1 MKFLILSTLLIS
13 TLLTI
18 SMGASADDAEEYSR
32 YTLYLIRHAEKELD
46 GSSDPVLTQVG
57 KNRAEQLATWFQ
69 SKGLEG
75 IWSSDYHRTRDTV
88 KPLLAKTGLKLSIY
102 DPGDQAAL
110 VMQLKE
116 RQQTALI
123 VGHSNTIPE
132 LARLLRN
139 CNIVDMDE
147 TEHNRLIV
155 ISVVDD
161 AVMARTMKQNILFR
175 P

>member
-1 MKFLILSTLLIS
+1 MKTLLLGALLAIS
-13 TLLTI
+13 LSI
-18 SMGASADDAEEYSR
+18 NAESEETHSK

-46 GSSDPVLTQVG
+46 GSRDPVLTEVG
-57 KNRAEQLATWFQ
+57 KNRAKQLAKWFQ
-69 SKGLEG
+69 SKGLLD

-88 KPLLAKTGLKLSIY
+88 KPILAKTGIQLRIY

-110 VMQLKE
+110 IKQLQD

-132 LARLLRN
+132 LARLLCN
-139 CNIVDMDE
+139 CNIADMEE

-161 AVMARTMKQNILFR
+161 AVMVRTMKQNLLFR

>member
-1 MKFLILSTLLIS
+1 MRYLVLVALLAIS
-13 TLLTI
+13 FNI
-18 SMGASADDAEEYSR
+18 NADSEKTHSK

-46 GSSDPVLTQVG
+46 GSRDPVLTEVG
-57 KNRAEQLATWFQ
+57 KNRAAQLAKWFQ
-69 SKGLEG
+69 SKGLKD

-88 KPLLAKTGLKLSIY
+88 KPLLAKTGLQLSIY
-102 DPGDQAAL
+102 DPGDQAVL
-110 VMQLKE
+110 VKQLKD

-132 LARLLRN
+132 LARLLCN
-139 CNIVDMDE
+139 CTITDMEE

-161 AVMARTMKQNILFR
+161 AVMARTLRQNLLFR

>member
-1 MKFLILSTLLIS
+1 MKALILSTLLAIS
-13 TLLTI
+13 L
-18 SMGASADDAEEYSR
+18 SVSADSEDTYSK

-46 GSSDPVLTQVG
+46 GSRDPVLTEVG
-57 KNRAEQLATWFQ
+57 KNRAEQLAKWFQ
-69 SKGLEG
+69 SKGLED

-88 KPLLAKTGLKLSIY
+88 KPLLAKTGRKLMIY
-102 DPGDQAAL
+102 DPGDQTVL
-110 VMQLKE
+110 VKQLKD

-132 LARLLRN
+132 LARLL
-139 CNIVDMDE
+139 CKCTIADMED

-155 ISVVDD
+155 ISIIDD
-161 AVMARTMKQNILFR
+161 AVMARTMKQNHLFH